1 MATTVRG
8 VVEAASRRA
17 KRREILGAVLAALL
31 IVGPTFGLG
40 WWFGWRSGRQR
51 IRIELPLYLDTREF
65 SIAGG
70 GVQYVVSYLRG
81 DEVVEVPTYSPEARD
96 RVIER
101 LTR

>member
-1 MATTVRG
+1 MKSWLAENSA
-8 VVEAASRRA
+8 VVMVG
-17 KRREILGAVLAALL
+17 LLLVAVLVVLG
-31 IVGPTFGLG
+31 IWGIPREPTP
-40 WWFGWRSGRQR
+40 
-51 IRIELPLYLDTREF
+51 IYLDTREF